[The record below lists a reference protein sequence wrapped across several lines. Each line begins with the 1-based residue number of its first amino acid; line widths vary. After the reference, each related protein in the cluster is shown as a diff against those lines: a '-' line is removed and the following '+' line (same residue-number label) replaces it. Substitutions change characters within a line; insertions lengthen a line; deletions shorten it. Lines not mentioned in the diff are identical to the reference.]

1 MAGRSEGKMKLAI
14 NELEQVTGKLG
25 IFLKVDL
32 IDLNSVKSAA
42 EEFLR

>member
-14 NELEQVTGKLG
+14 DDLEQVTGKQG

-32 IDLNSVKSAA
+32 MI
-42 EEFLR
+42 